1 MSSEREYEYTV
12 VDVFTTVKLK
22 GNPLAVFPA
31 ATGITG
37 DEMQAIAG
45 EFNLSETVFI
55 LPATTPDA
63 VAKLRIFTPRSEL
76 AFAGHPT
83 VGAAYVLSGGLAAGE
98 SFILEENVG
107 PVPIEQDTDD
117 DGNRRFWLTTPKIT
131 LSEKLDRA
139 FCARLL
145 GLQEDDIAQDVPAQ
159 FASAGTPFLLIN
171 LVSPEAVDRAELQ
184 HAHLREAT
192 GNAGSVGTFL
202 FARQDPR
209 STTNYDVH
217 SRMFAPQSNIAEDPA
232 TGSAT
237 GPLAAYMREYGL
249 LPKSPVT
256 FTSEQGTKMGRR
268 SLLRVR
274 VEPAGN
280 DVAIKVGGSAVTV
293 TKGRFFLDPST
304 NNGA

>member
-1 MSSEREYEYTV
+1 MSDSRAREYEYTV

-31 ATGITG
+31 ATGIA
-37 DEMQAIAG
+37 DAEMQAIAG

-55 LPATTPDA
+55 LPPSTPSA
-63 VAKLRIFTPRSEL
+63 AAKLRIFTPRSEL

-83 VGAAYVLSGGLAAGE
+83 VGAAYVLSAGPPGGR
-98 SFILEENVG
+98 SFVLEENVG

-131 LSEKLDRA
+131 LSQTLDRA
-139 FCARLL
+139 FGARLL
-145 GLQEDDIAQDVPAQ
+145 NVAESDVAPNVPPQ
-159 FASAGTPFLLIN
+159 FASAGTPFLFVN

-184 HAHLREAT
+184 LAHVREAAES
-192 GNAGSVGTFL
+192 AGSVGTFV
-202 FARQDPR
+202 FARREPA
-209 STTNYDVH
+209 STTNYDVYA
-217 SRMFAPQSNIAEDPA
+217 RMFAPQSNIAEDPA

-237 GPLAAYMREYGL
+237 GPLAAYMRAYGL
-249 LPKSPVT
+249 LPPSPIA

-268 SLLRVR
+268 SLLGVR
-274 VEPAGN
+274 VEAAGD

-293 TKGRFFLDPST
+293 TKGRFFLDP
-304 NNGA
+304 